1 MDKRRILIVDDE
13 PDVLTIVGQFL
24 QLKYEVV
31 KAVNGVDALEKLER
45 SEPDLIILD
54 VMMPFMDGFQTCTLI
69 RQNPLYRNVAI
80 YFLTAKRAMEDIK
93 RGYSVGGDM
102 YFQKPFEPERLLKNI
117 DFYFEKTAPPL
128 TSKHY
133 TLEQIAQ
140 LEKEATG
147 IAKKQRAGRAP
158 KADEAQRAPVALPAG
173 FVPRILV
180 LDESY
185 DDLQNIKEWCGQTC
199 QLMAL
204 NEPIRAVGR
213 IVRFQPDL
221 AFISLSMPS
230 FNAIQFYQMLQ
241 ANPNLQSIEMI
252 FVGPPDHKHIHYARK
267 VNQNPFVEKP
277 LDREKFLRTVQEIT
291 SRPDFQWEHRRK
303 AAQDR
308 EHVTYDESE
317 PLPDPQVEDGLRA
330 VAPSGPEPVSAV
342 PQPTLALPHR
352 DPAEVA
358 KEADDEFKAQK
369 RKEKEKEYF
378 NKRYSNLKKF
388 IDDNF

>member
-1 MDKRRILIVDDE
+1 MDKRRIMIVDDE
-13 PDVLTIVGQFL
+13 PDVLTIVEQFL
-24 QLKYEVV
+24 LLKYEVV
-31 KAVNGVDALEKLER
+31 KAINGVDALEKLER

-54 VMMPFMDGFQTCTLI
+54 VMMPFMDGFQTCALI
-69 RQNPLYRNVAI
+69 RQNPAYRSVAI

-128 TSKHY
+128 KPKRY
-133 TLEQIAQ
+133 TIAQ
-140 LEKEATG
+140 LLQMEKESTD
-147 IAKKQRAGRAP
+147 IARKQRAGRSP
-158 KADEAQRAPVALPAG
+158 KPDEPPRAPVALPAG

-180 LDESY
+180 LDESQ
-185 DDLQNIKEWCGQTC
+185 DELGNIKQWCGQTC
-199 QLMAL
+199 ELMTL
-204 NEPIRAVGR
+204 HEPIRAVGR

-252 FVGPPDHKHIHYARK
+252 FIGPLDHQHIHYARK
-267 VNQNPFVEKP
+267 VNKNPFVEKP
-277 LDREKFLRTVQEIT
+277 LDREKFLRTIQEIT

-308 EHVTYDESE
+308 AEVTYDESE
-317 PLPDPQVEDGLRA
+317 PLPDPLVEDGLRVSPIA
-330 VAPSGPEPVSAV
+330 DPLSAAPA
-342 PQPTLALPHR
+342 PTLA
-352 DPAEVA
+352 PAQQRPAGAGKSA
-358 KEADDEFKAQK
+358 KEDLTEKK
-369 RKEKEKEYF
+369 RKQKEREHFMKQHSE
-378 NKRYSNLKKF
+378 LKKF
-388 IDDNF
+388 IDENF